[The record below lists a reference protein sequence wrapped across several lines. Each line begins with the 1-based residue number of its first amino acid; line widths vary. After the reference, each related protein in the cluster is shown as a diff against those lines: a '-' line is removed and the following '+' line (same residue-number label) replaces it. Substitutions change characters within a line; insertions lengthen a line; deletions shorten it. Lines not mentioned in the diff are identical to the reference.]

1 MLQRYVYIVVFAFII
16 SIIIIIMCTYME
28 VEYILL
34 CDINFHCLDLLIVHV
49 HVRVYIILWPLIIV

>member
-1 MLQRYVYIVVFAFII
+1 MLQRNVYIVVFAFII
-16 SIIIIIMCTYME
+16 IIIMYME

-49 HVRVYIILWPLIIV
+49 HVCILRILWPLIMIV